1 MANLNLKKFDMSKI
15 GNGSIVVMIGKRNTG
30 KSFLVKDLL
39 YYKRDVPIGTVI
51 SATEGSNRFYGDL
64 MPSLFIHEEFSAEIV
79 ANLVKRQKLVVQK
92 MKQQEALY
100 GKSNIDPHAYLI
112 LDDLM
117 YDAPTWIRDTTIKQ
131 IFMNGRHFKLLFL
144 ITMQF
149 SLGIPPALRGNIDYV
164 FVLRENYVSNRK
176 RLYEHYAGMFP
187 TFEIFCQVM
196 NQCTENFECLVIDN
210 TAKSNKIEDMVY
222 WYKADSHPPFKMGA
236 PEFWQHHSNNYTENN
251 DNLDDDAID
260 INQVKTKKNGLAINV
275 RKAY

>member
-1 MANLNLKKFDMSKI
+1 MANLNLRKFDMSKI

-64 MPSLFIHEEFSAEIV
+64 MPNLFIHDEFSPEIV
-79 ANLVKRQKLVVQK
+79 ANLVKRQKIVVSK
-92 MKQQEALY
+92 MKQQEAMY

-117 YDAPTWIRDTTIKQ
+117 YDPSWIRDTTIKQ

-149 SLGIPPALRGNIDYV
+149 SLGIPPALRGNVDYV
-164 FVLRENYVSNRK
+164 FILRENYVSNRK

-210 TAKSNKIEDMVY
+210 TSKSNNITDQVF
-222 WYKADSHPPFKMGA
+222 WYKADSHPPFKIGA
-236 PEFWQHHSNNYTENN
+236 PEFWQYHSNNYSEGG
-251 DNLDDDAID
+251 DDEEEDVFDASTI
-260 INQVKTKKNGLAINV
+260 KKKNSVAINV
-275 RKAY
+275 KKSF